1 MKKRGLFQLC
11 GAFLLL
17 LLFCMG
23 DFAPAGTVYGEVQ
36 AVDYGQPEED
46 EAYSDYAVAAELLES
61 RLLESGQQLNAEQRL
76 YDLYGKFSLTEQEE
90 ISEWIVKKETEGQ
103 VSIRVVVTALDMYY
117 EKYFLEEFAD
127 RLCDNGYASE
137 DLVIMLLN
145 LDEYNRGACI
155 QGYGICEYRVND
167 HRIEY
172 ILDDIIACFRS
183 EDYSAGVKLFATEAA
198 YYAVTADYFSR
209 YEDNSFAGKMK
220 RMPWL
225 FLFGLPGIVTLVGM
239 FSLACGKISAKGV
252 NGRTYMQSAG
262 SGLTAKRDE
271 YVRTSVSRTYCP
283 RSSGSAGGGSSG
295 RSSGGG
301 GTSRGGRSHSGGS
314 RRF

>member
-1 MKKRGLFQLC
+1 MKKRGLFYQC
-11 GAFLLL
+11 GAFLLIL
-17 LLFCMG
+17 LLCTG
-23 DFAPAGTVYGEVQ
+23 SFAPAGTVYGEVQ
-36 AVDYGQPEED
+36 AADYGQLEED

-61 RLLESGQQLNAEQRL
+61 RLSESGQQLNAEQRL
-76 YDLYGKFSLTEQEE
+76 YDFYGKFSLTEQEE

-167 HRIEY
+167 HRIES
-172 ILDDIIACFRS
+172 ILDDIIVCFRS
-183 EDYSAGVKLFATEAA
+183 GDYSAGVKLFATEAA
-198 YYAVTADYFSR
+198 YYAVTEGYFAN

-225 FLFGLPGIVTLVGM
+225 FLLGMPGIVTLIGM
-239 FSLACGKISAKGV
+239 FALASGKISAKGV
-252 NGRTYMQSAG
+252 NGRTYMQSTG

-271 YVRTSVSRTYCP
+271 YVRTSISRSYCP
-283 RSSGSAGGGSSG
+283 RSSGSAGGG